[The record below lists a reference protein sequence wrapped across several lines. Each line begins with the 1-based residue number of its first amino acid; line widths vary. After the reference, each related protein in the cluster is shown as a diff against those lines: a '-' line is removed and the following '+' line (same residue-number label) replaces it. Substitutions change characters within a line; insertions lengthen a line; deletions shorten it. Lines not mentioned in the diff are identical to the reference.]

1 MQKNKK
7 YLLTMLTFVFVI
19 ACTFFFQK
27 DVKAAEK
34 TGTVT
39 FSIERF
45 TIGQGYLI
53 EPCQVDIYDTDN
65 IASVVDLSLIHI

>member
-7 YLLTMLTFVFVI
+7 YLLTMMTFVFVI
-19 ACTFFFQK
+19 AFTFFFRK
-27 DVKAAEK
+27 DVNAAEK

-45 TIGQGYLI
+45 TI
-53 EPCQVDIYDTDN
+53 
-65 IASVVDLSLIHI
+65 